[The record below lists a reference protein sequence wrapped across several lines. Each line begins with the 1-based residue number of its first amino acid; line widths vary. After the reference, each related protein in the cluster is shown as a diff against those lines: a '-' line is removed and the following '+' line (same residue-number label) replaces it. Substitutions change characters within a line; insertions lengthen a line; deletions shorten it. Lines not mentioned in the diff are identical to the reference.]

1 MSSNFFMSSSTLVI
15 VLFHCRHL
23 GGGGLV
29 TKSCPTLRDPMDY
42 SPPGPSVHGI
52 SQARTLQWVA
62 ISSPIAILVG
72 VKWYLIV
79 V

>member
-1 MSSNFFMSSSTLVI
+1 MSYNFLMSSLTLVI
-15 VLFHCRHL
+15 VLFRYSHL

-29 TKSCPTLRDPMDY
+29 TKSYPTLHDPVDY
-42 SPPGPSVHGI
+42 SPPGSSVHGI
-52 SQARTLQWVA
+52 SQARTQQWVA
-62 ISSPIAILVG
+62 ISSLIAILVG